1 MSPIESRSSQTSLMR
16 TQEDYIML
24 NANVNAT
31 NMVNNK
37 EIGTKRDPIQNNKG
51 YADYEVKRQHQKD
64 NLQYLQANEQKN
76 WFGDELDFHEKWI
89 SGEYN
94 ETFRVG
100 AVNINGISKYVNWIE
115 WDIIVKTMSRLQL
128 DMFGLTGP
136 NINFDN
142 KKIELRLRDIAKAT
156 DRNIQ
161 LSTSCSN
168 QLNHT
173 DKKMGGTMSI
183 LAGRWAGRKTD
194 VDSDKKGCWSSITL
208 QGKKGRKITLIT
220 AYRVCQQK
228 GGEGNTV
235 YHQQQLDFEE
245 EGKRHVNL
253 RKLFCSDLAQ
263 YVRSLHTNNH
273 IVILMGDFNEDLNTD
288 GGQINTMLRDCNL
301 CNVFHCTQGLDIT
314 LPSTYVRGKNA

>member
-64 NLQYLQANEQKN
+64 NLQHLQVNEQKN

-115 WDIIVKTMSRLQL
+115 WDIIVKTMSHLQL
-128 DMFGLTGP
+128 DMFGLTEP
-136 NINFDN
+136 NINFNN
-142 KKIELRLRDIAKAT
+142 KKIELHLRDIAKAT

-194 VDSDKKGCWSSITL
+194 VDSDKKGRWSSITL
-208 QGKKGRKITLIT
+208 QGKKGWKITLIT
-220 AYRVCQQK
+220 AYQVCQQK